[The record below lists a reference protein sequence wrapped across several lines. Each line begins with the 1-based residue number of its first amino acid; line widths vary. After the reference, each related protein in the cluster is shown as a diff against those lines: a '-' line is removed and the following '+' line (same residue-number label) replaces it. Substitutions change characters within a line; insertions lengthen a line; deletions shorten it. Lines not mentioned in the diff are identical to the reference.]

1 LIPGGGGTQRLV
13 RAIGKAAAMD
23 VILTGRTLTAAEAL
37 DAGLVSRVVPDE
49 LSVAEALEVAQCI
62 ANRPAHAVRAAK
74 QAVLHA
80 FDSALEPGLDY
91 ERRLFEVLFSSSDT
105 QEGLAA
111 FREKREPRFS
121 GE

>member
-1 LIPGGGGTQRLV
+1 
-13 RAIGKAAAMD
+13 
-23 VILTGRTLTAAEAL
+23 
-37 DAGLVSRVVPDE
+37 
-49 LSVAEALEVAQCI
+49 
-62 ANRPAHAVRAAK
+62 VRAAK